1 MALQTK
7 TFTKAGDKGY
17 GLKLV
22 LTENSTSVTA
32 NTSSVSYSFYITRGS
47 TGFYASQSFSWNIT
61 IGGQTI
67 AISNFKFQISTSD
80 PAQQQQLIK
89 SGTVSVAHNS
99 DGKKTMSFS
108 VSTPDASWIS
118 STYGPTAMS
127 MTGEWALTTIPRAS
141 TVTAAA
147 ANIGSATKI
156 TISRASSSFTHTLT
170 YKFGSSDGTIAT
182 KTTST
187 SVSWTVP
194 TTFYAQIPKA
204 KSGTCTITCQTYSGS
219 TPIGDPTTTTFRV
232 TASEALC
239 KPSVSGTVA
248 TTDALSKTLTGG
260 TSKLIRYVSTAR
272 ATITATAKNSATI
285 SKRTVNG
292 KALTTTKDF
301 AKVET
306 GSFVFTAT
314 DSRGYSN
321 SATKTASIIQY
332 VPLTLTPTVTRLTPT
347 GDKVEVSVKGN
358 YWTGNFGAVSNT
370 LTLSVQYKKDGGTF
384 GTATATSNP
393 TISGT
398 SYSGSVQVPGIDYQ
412 ESYVFRVIAK
422 DKVKTITIDVPL
434 SQGIPVFDWGKSDF
448 RFNVPVNTKDIN
460 CSGILTL
467 SKTTDAVGTSD
478 NGPALIVGGTR
489 TTAHIE
495 IDANEILAKSDGTTP
510 GILNLNTDGGLV
522 VIGSGGLQ
530 LKGLSA
536 DRIIVTTTSGKLR
549 ATTNVTTTELNYLDG
564 VTSNIQ
570 TQLNGK
576 LSGSSAFAKLI
587 YGGTISQNGTKTVN
601 CGFTPQFCTYFMSSA
616 GNAAPWVGGA
626 INFGKNGQEFRIY
639 TTGSAYQ
646 RFTCS
651 RSGTNVTIKKT
662 GSDTVTLYLY
672 AHR

>member
-22 LTENSTSVTA
+22 LTENSTSVTT

-80 PAQQQQLIK
+80 PAQQLIK

-141 TVTAAA
+141 TISAAN
-147 ANIGSATKI
+147 ANIGSAAKI

-170 YKFGSSDGTIAT
+170 YKFGSLSGTIAT

-272 ATITATAKNSATI
+272 VTITATAKNSATI

-292 KALTTTKDF
+292 QALTTTKDF

-306 GSFVFTAT
+306 GSFVFAAT

-321 SATKTASIIQY
+321 SATKTASIVQY

-347 GDKVEVSVKGN
+347 GDKVKVSVKGN
-358 YWTGNFGAVSNT
+358 YWTGNFGAVTNT
-370 LTLSVQYKKDGGTF
+370 LTLSVQYKTTGGTF
-384 GTATATSNP
+384 GTAVTISNP

-398 SYSGSVQVPGIDYQ
+398 SYSGSAQISGIDYQ
-412 ESYVFRVIAK
+412 ESYVFRIVAK
-422 DKVKTITIDVPL
+422 DKTTTLTQDVDL

-448 RFNVPVNTKDIN
+448 RFNVPVNAKDIN

-467 SKTTDAVGTSD
+467 SKTTDAVGTAD

-489 TTAHIE
+489 TTAHME
-495 IDANEILAKSDGTTP
+495 MDSNEILAKSDGVTP
-510 GILNLNTDGGLV
+510 AILNLNTNGGLV
-522 VIGSGGLQ
+522 AVGSGGLQ
-530 LKGLSA
+530 PANLTASRAVVTDGSKKLISSA
-536 DRIIVTTTSGKLR
+536 VT
-549 ATTNVTTTELNYLDG
+549 ATELGYLDG

-616 GNAAPWVGGA
+616 NNAAPWVGGA

>member
-47 TGFYASQSFSWNIT
+47 TGFYASQTFSWNIT

-80 PAQQQQLIK
+80 PAQQLIK
-89 SGTVSVAHNS
+89 SGTVTVAHNS
-99 DGKKTMSFS
+99 DGKKAMSFS

-141 TVTAAA
+141 TVSAAN

-170 YKFGSSDGTIAT
+170 YKFGSLSGTIAT
-182 KTTST
+182 KTAST

-204 KSGTCTITCQTYSGS
+204 KSGTCTITCETFSGS
-219 TPIGDPTTTTFRV
+219 TSLGKKTTTFTV

-239 KPSVSGTVA
+239 KPSVSGTVVS
-248 TTDALSKTLTGG
+248 TDALSKTLTGG

-292 KALTTTKDF
+292 QSLTTTKDF

-306 GSFVFTAT
+306 GSFVFAAT

-321 SATKTASIIQY
+321 SATKTASIVQY

-347 GDKVEVSVKGN
+347 GDKVKVSVKGN
-358 YWTGNFGAVSNT
+358 YWTGNFGAVTNT
-370 LTLSVQYKKDGGTF
+370 LTLSVQYKTTGGTF
-384 GTATATSNP
+384 GTAVAISNP

-412 ESYVFRVIAK
+412 ESYVFRVVAK

-434 SQGIPVFDWGKSDF
+434 SQGIPVFDWGKSTF
-448 RFNVPVNTKDIN
+448 NFNVPVSVHGN
-460 CSGILTL
+460 SL
-467 SKTTDAVGTSD
+467 
-478 NGPALIVGGTR
+478 R
-489 TTAHIE
+489 
-495 IDANEILAKSDGTTP
+495 ID
-510 GILNLNTDGGLV
+510 
-522 VIGSGGLQ
+522 
-530 LKGLSA
+530 
-536 DRIIVTTTSGKLR
+536 
-549 ATTNVTTTELNYLDG
+549 
-564 VTSNIQ
+564 
-570 TQLNGK
+570 
-576 LSGSSAFAKLI
+576 
-587 YGGTISQNGTKTVN
+587 
-601 CGFTPQFCTYFMSSA
+601 SA
-616 GNAAPWVGGA
+616 G
-626 INFGKNGQEFRIY
+626 
-639 TTGSAYQ
+639 S
-646 RFTCS
+646 
-651 RSGTNVTIKKT
+651 
-662 GSDTVTLYLY
+662 TVTLYLSRDDRILGGLAASPSTDNLYLFTRSANTNKNESYIIQPPDPDLSATKTYYLLTSKIAPDYVIAQGSSGNWRWRKWNSGVAECWQRYSYQTVATVAAGNIFFAPQNIGGFAYPFEFIAKPTELVSCDGNIGGWY
-672 AHR
+672 AAAHNLPTNTTTETGYYNFFSVHSRPSDWVAMNIHVTGRWK

>member
-47 TGFYASQSFSWNIT
+47 TGFYASQPFSWNIT

-67 AISNFKFQISTSD
+67 AISGFRFQISTSD
-80 PAQQQQLIK
+80 PAEQLIK
-89 SGTVSVAHNS
+89 SGTVTVAHNS
-99 DGKKTMSFS
+99 DGKKTLSFS
-108 VSTPDASWIS
+108 VSTPDASGIS
-118 STYGPTAMS
+118 PTYGPAAMS

-141 TVTAAA
+141 TVSAAA

-170 YKFGSSDGTIAT
+170 YKFGSLTGTIVT
-182 KTTST
+182 KTTNT

-204 KSGTCTITCQTYSGS
+204 KSGTCTITCETFSGS
-219 TPIGDPTTTTFRV
+219 TSLGKKTTTFTV

-239 KPSVSGTVA
+239 KPSVSGTVVS
-248 TTDALSKTLTGG
+248 TDALSKTLTGG

-292 KALTTTKDF
+292 QSLTTTKDF

-306 GSFVFTAT
+306 GSFVFAAT
-314 DSRGYSN
+314 DSRGYFN

-347 GDKVEVSVKGN
+347 GDKVKVSVKGN
-358 YWTGNFGAVSNT
+358 YRTGNFGAVSNT

-384 GTATATSNP
+384 GTATAISNP

-412 ESYVFRVIAK
+412 ESYVFRVVAK

-434 SQGIPVFDWGKSDF
+434 SQGIPVFEWGKSDF
-448 RFNVPVNTKDIN
+448 QFNVPVKVMGKTLRIDTDSERSVAAMYLSCKDEFASALAYNPTTRDTYFSLLAKNTGKHDRFSLPTPDPDLMTDGHYN
-460 CSGILTL
+460 ILT
-467 SKTTDAVGTSD
+467 SKNAPDYVIAQGSSGNWRWRKWNSGVAECWQRYGFTAPKMVEAGAIYYA
-478 NGPALIVGGTR
+478 NQVVGGF
-489 TTAHIE
+489 AYPFSFVYKPME
-495 IDANEILAKSDGTTP
+495 
-510 GILNLNTDGGLV
+510 V
-522 VIGSGGLQ
+522 V
-530 LKGLSA
+530 SA
-536 DRIIVTTTSGKLR
+536 DST
-549 ATTNVTTTELNYLDG
+549 
-564 VTSNIQ
+564 
-570 TQLNGK
+570 
-576 LSGSSAFAKLI
+576 
-587 YGGTISQNGTKTVN
+587 
-601 CGFTPQFCTYFMSSA
+601 
-616 GNAAPWVGGA
+616 VGGWFA
-626 INFGKNGQEFRIY
+626 CAQ
-639 TTGSAYQ
+639 GSPTNTLTESGYYV
-646 RFTCS
+646 FTAPLKRVS
-651 RSGTNVTIKKT
+651 ADVALSIHVMGRWK
-662 GSDTVTLYLY
+662 
-672 AHR
+672 

>member
-47 TGFYASQSFSWNIT
+47 TGFYASQTFSWNIT

-80 PAQQQQLIK
+80 PAQQLIK
-89 SGTVSVAHNS
+89 SGTVTVAHNS

-147 ANIGSATKI
+147 ANIGSATQI

-170 YKFGSSDGTIAT
+170 YKFGSLSGTIAT
-182 KTTST
+182 KTAST

-204 KSGTCTITCQTYSGS
+204 KSGTCTITCETFSGS
-219 TPIGDPTTTTFRV
+219 TSLGKKTTTFTV

-239 KPSVSGTVA
+239 KPSVSGTVVS
-248 TTDALSKTLTGG
+248 TDALSKTLTGG

-292 KALTTTKDF
+292 QTLTSTKDF

-306 GSFVFTAT
+306 GSFVFAAT

-321 SATKTASIIQY
+321 SYTKTASIIQY

-347 GDKVEVSVKGN
+347 GDKVKVSVKGN
-358 YWTGNFGAVSNT
+358 YWTGNFGAVTNT
-370 LTLSVQYKKDGGTF
+370 LTLSVQYKTTGGTF
-384 GTATATSNP
+384 GTAVTISNP

-398 SYSGSVQVPGIDYQ
+398 SYSGSVQISGIDYQ
-412 ESYVFRVIAK
+412 ESYVFRIVAK
-422 DKVKTITIDVPL
+422 DKAVTLTQDVDL
-434 SQGIPVFDWGKSDF
+434 SQGIPVFDWGKNDF
-448 RFNVPVNTKDIN
+448 RFNVPVVAGGRTVQIDSDGGIPVLYLSRDDNILGGVALSNSTNRLYLFSRAANTGKDENYVIDPADPN
-460 CSGILTL
+460 LAAAKSYYLLTSKIAPDYVIAQGSSGNWRWRKWNSGVAECWQRYGFTAPKMVEAGAIYY
-467 SKTTDAVGTSD
+467 ANQV
-478 NGPALIVGGTR
+478 VGGF
-489 TTAHIE
+489 AYPFSFVYKPME
-495 IDANEILAKSDGTTP
+495 
-510 GILNLNTDGGLV
+510 V
-522 VIGSGGLQ
+522 V
-530 LKGLSA
+530 SA
-536 DRIIVTTTSGKLR
+536 DST
-549 ATTNVTTTELNYLDG
+549 
-564 VTSNIQ
+564 
-570 TQLNGK
+570 
-576 LSGSSAFAKLI
+576 
-587 YGGTISQNGTKTVN
+587 
-601 CGFTPQFCTYFMSSA
+601 
-616 GNAAPWVGGA
+616 VGGWFA
-626 INFGKNGQEFRIY
+626 CAQ
-639 TTGSAYQ
+639 GSPTNTLTESGYYV
-646 RFTCS
+646 FTAPLKRVS
-651 RSGTNVTIKKT
+651 ADVALSIHVMGRWK
-662 GSDTVTLYLY
+662 
-672 AHR
+672 

>member
-32 NTSSVSYSFYITRGS
+32 NTSSVSYAFYITRGS

-80 PAQQQQLIK
+80 PAQQLIK
-89 SGTVSVAHNS
+89 SGTVTVAHNS

-141 TVTAAA
+141 TISAAN

-170 YKFGSSDGTIAT
+170 YKFGSLSGTIAT

-204 KSGTCTITCQTYSGS
+204 KSGTCTITCETFSGS
-219 TPIGDPTTTTFRV
+219 TSLGTKTATFTA

-239 KPSVSGTVA
+239 KPSVSGTVVS
-248 TTDALSKTLTGG
+248 TDARSKTLTGG

-292 KALTTTKDF
+292 QSLTTTKDF

-306 GSFVFTAT
+306 GSFIFTAT

-347 GDKVEVSVKGN
+347 GDKVKVSVKGN
-358 YWTGNFGAVSNT
+358 YWTGDFGAVTNT
-370 LTLSVQYKKDGGTF
+370 LTLSVQYKKTGGTF
-384 GTATATSNP
+384 GTATAISNP

-398 SYSGSVQVPGIDYQ
+398 SYSGTVQISGIDYQ
-412 ESYVFRVIAK
+412 EAYVFRIVAK
-422 DKVKTITIDVPL
+422 DKAVTLTQDVDL
-434 SQGIPVFDWGKSDF
+434 SQGIPVFEWGKNDF
-448 RFNVPVNTKDIN
+448 RFHVPVVAGGRTVQIDSDGGTPVLYLSRDDNILGGVALSNSTNRLYLFSRAANTGKDENYVIDPADPNLAAAKSYYLLTSKIAPDYVIATGATNNWRWRKWKSGIAECWQRLWVNTDAFVLENGIYRANVPE
-460 CSGILTL
+460 SRLTL
-467 SKTTDAVGTSD
+467 PFPFTDTPKVLVDVDAYGFEVWLGTW
-478 NGPALIVGGTR
+478 ATGGVADTSHTGAYTLLR
-489 TTAHIE
+489 HKGAGE
-495 IDANEILAKSDGTTP
+495 GKS
-510 GILNLNTDGGLV
+510 V
-522 VIGSGGLQ
+522 
-530 LKGLSA
+530 
-536 DRIIVTTTSGKLR
+536 
-549 ATTNVTTTELNYLDG
+549 LNYY
-564 VTSNIQ
+564 VQ
-570 TQLNGK
+570 
-576 LSGSSAFAKLI
+576 
-587 YGGTISQNGTKTVN
+587 
-601 CGFTPQFCTYFMSSA
+601 GF
-616 GNAAPWVGGA
+616 
-626 INFGKNGQEFRIY
+626 Y
-639 TTGSAYQ
+639 T
-646 RFTCS
+646 
-651 RSGTNVTIKKT
+651 
-662 GSDTVTLYLY
+662 
-672 AHR
+672 

>member
-47 TGFYASQSFSWNIT
+47 TGFYASQPFSWNIT

-67 AISNFKFQISTSD
+67 AISNFTFQISTSD
-80 PAQQQQLIK
+80 PAEQLIK

-127 MTGEWALTTIPRAS
+127 MTGEWVLTTIPRAS

-292 KALTTTKDF
+292 QALTTTKDF

-347 GDKVEVSVKGN
+347 GDKVKVSVKGN
-358 YWTGNFGAVSNT
+358 YWTGDFGAVTNT
-370 LTLSVQYKKDGGTF
+370 LTLSVQYKTTGGTF
-384 GTATATSNP
+384 GTATAISNP

-398 SYSGSVQVPGIDYQ
+398 SYSGSVEISGIDYQ
-412 ESYVFRVIAK
+412 ESYVFRIVAE
-422 DKVKTITIDVPL
+422 DKVTTLTQDVDL

-448 RFNVPVNTKDIN
+448 QFNVPVRVMGKTLRLDTDSESSVAALYLSCKDDFASALAYNPTTGNTYFSLLAKNTGKHDRFILPAPDPDLTADGHYN
-460 CSGILTL
+460 ILT
-467 SKTTDAVGTSD
+467 SKTAPDYVIATGAT
-478 NGPALIVGGTR
+478 NGWRWRKWKSG
-489 TTAHIE
+489 
-495 IDANEILAKSDGTTP
+495 LAECWKRLTVS
-510 GILNLNTDGGLV
+510 
-522 VIGSGGLQ
+522 
-530 LKGLSA
+530 
-536 DRIIVTTTSGKLR
+536 
-549 ATTNVTTTELNYLDG
+549 TE
-564 VTSNIQ
+564 
-570 TQLNGK
+570 
-576 LSGSSAFAKLI
+576 AFAL
-587 YGGTISQNGTKTVN
+587 TNGVYWVGMPESRQTLPFS
-601 CGFTPQFCTYFMSSA
+601 FTDTPKVVVQLDPNGYDVWLSTWSSA
-616 GNAAPWVGGA
+616 GKADASHTGAYKLIRNIAAGA
-626 INFGKNGQEFRIY
+626 GKSVLNYYVQGSY
-639 TTGSAYQ
+639 T
-646 RFTCS
+646 
-651 RSGTNVTIKKT
+651 
-662 GSDTVTLYLY
+662 
-672 AHR
+672 

>member
-1 MALQTK
+1 MAIQEK
-7 TFTKAGDKGY
+7 EFTKAGAKGY

-22 LTENSTSVTA
+22 LTEESTSVSLNQST
-32 NTSSVSYSFYITRGS
+32 VSYSFYITRGN
-47 TGFYASQSFSWNIT
+47 TGFYASQPFSWNIT

-67 AISNFKFQISTSD
+67 AISNFKFQISTSND
-80 PAQQQQLIK
+80 PDEQLIK
-89 SGTVSVAHNS
+89 SGKIYVTHGT

-118 STYGPTAMS
+118 PSYGPTAMS
-127 MTGEWALTTIPRAS
+127 MTGEWELTPIPRAS
-141 TVTAAA
+141 TITATN
-147 ANIGSATKI
+147 ANIGSETTI
-156 TISRASSSFTHTLT
+156 SISRASPSFTHTIS
-170 YKFGSSDGTIAT
+170 YVFGEKSGIIAT
-182 KTTST
+182 KTTNT

-204 KSGTCTITCQTYSGS
+204 KSGTCTITCETFSGS
-219 TPIGDPTTTTFRV
+219 TWLGKETTTFTA

-239 KPSVSGTVA
+239 KPSVSGTVVSI
-248 TTDALSKTLTGG
+248 DALSKTLTGG

-285 SKRTVNG
+285 TKRTVNSQT
-292 KALTTTKDF
+292 LTSTKDF

-306 GSFVFTAT
+306 GSFVFAAT

-321 SATKTASIIQY
+321 SATKTASIVQY

-347 GDKVEVSVKGN
+347 GDTVKVSVKGN
-358 YWTGNFGAVSNT
+358 YWTGNFGAVTNT
-370 LTLSVQYKKDGGTF
+370 LTLSVQYKKTGGTF
-384 GTATATSNP
+384 GTAVAISSP

-398 SYSGSVQVPGIDYQ
+398 SYFGSVQISGIDYQ
-412 ESYVFRVIAK
+412 EAYVFRIVAK
-422 DKVKTITIDVPL
+422 DKAVTLTRDVDI
-434 SQGIPVFDWGKSDF
+434 SQGVPVFDFGKNDF

-478 NGPALIVGGTR
+478 SGPALIVGGTR
-489 TTAHIE
+489 TTTHIE
-495 IDANEILAKSDGTTP
+495 MDANEILAKSDGTTP
-510 GILNLNTDGGLV
+510 AILNLNTDGGRV
-522 VIGSGGLQ
+522 VVGTGGLQ
-530 LKGLSA
+530 IKNLTANRVVHTDANNNLISSGITDLELWQLS
-536 DRIIVTTTSGKLR
+536 
-549 ATTNVTTTELNYLDG
+549 G
-564 VTSNIQ
+564 VTSNVQ
-570 TQLNGK
+570 SQLNSK